1 MLGTIINAGA
11 VIAGSLLGLLLNRK
25 LPEKITQTA
34 FNGIGVFT
42 IFLGV
47 SMGMK
52 TQNYLILVFSIVLGS
67 IIGELIDLEKAI
79 EKITDRIKQKVSSN
93 NDRFSEGMTTAFLL
107 FCMGSMTIL
116 GAIEEG
122 LGNRPNLLLA
132 KSLLDGFAAIALTS
146 TLGIGVMFSVI
157 PLVIYQGG
165 LTLLSSL
172 FGDYFNQLIINEVTA
187 TGGLI
192 LIAMG
197 VRIMN
202 IKPVRVLNMLPALIF
217 AVILSLIFL

>member
-1 MLGTIINAGA
+1 MLGTIVNAGA
-11 VIAGSLLGLLLNRK
+11 IITGSLVGLLLNRK
-25 LPEKITQTA
+25 LPEKVTQTA

-52 TQNYLILVFSIVLGS
+52 TQNYLILVFIIVLGS
-67 IIGELIDLEKAI
+67 ICGELIDLEKAI
-79 EKITDRIKQKVSSN
+79 EKFSYGIKRKLKGS
-93 NDRFSEGMTTAFLL
+93 NDRFSEGMITAFLL
-107 FCMGSMTIL
+107 FCMGSMTIM

-157 PLVIYQGG
+157 PLLIYQGG
-165 LTLLSSL
+165 LTLLSSM
-172 FGDYFNQLIINEVTA
+172 FGDYFNQMVINEVTA

-197 VRIMN
+197 INIMK
-202 IKPVRVLNMLPALIF
+202 IKPVRVLNMLPALVF
-217 AVILSLIFL
+217 CVLLCLIFL